1 MSRLHGESWWSSGS
15 WKSGCRLHSGEVGPR
30 GTFCYRLVLI
40 FLSLSLSLF
49 FFVSSFCFFFVGYFV
64 DRAHARA
71 RLCVCVIC
79 EYRVYYLL

>member
-40 FLSLSLSLF
+40 FLSLSLSFFLSQVFVFFLF
-49 FFVSSFCFFFVGYFV
+49 GT
-64 DRAHARA
+64 
-71 RLCVCVIC
+71 L
-79 EYRVYYLL
+79 